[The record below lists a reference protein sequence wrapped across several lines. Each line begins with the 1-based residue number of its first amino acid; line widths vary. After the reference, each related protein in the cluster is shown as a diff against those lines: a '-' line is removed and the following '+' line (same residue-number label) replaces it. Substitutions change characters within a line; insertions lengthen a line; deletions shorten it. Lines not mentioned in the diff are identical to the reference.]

1 MDQGGLIA
9 DDTGQAQTPG
19 PSAIAPLVTAPM
31 RFKRLKLSGFKSFVE
46 PAELRIEPGLTG
58 VVGPNGCGKS
68 NLLEAIRWVM
78 GESSAKSMRGGGMED
93 VIFAGTAT
101 RPARNFAEVSL
112 LTEVS
117 QPVLAAVSVED
128 GELEVVRRIERG
140 AGSAYR
146 ANGRD
151 VRAKDIALLFA
162 DAATGAHSPALVSQ
176 GRIAAVIAA
185 RPVERR
191 QMLEEA
197 AGIAGLH
204 VRRKDAEQKLR
215 ATEANLERLQQ
226 GLTDM
231 EARAANLAR
240 QAKAAERYRAL
251 SHQIAVAEAR
261 ALFARWRTAAE
272 AAKQARADAASA
284 EAAVEAAQLAQTEA
298 QANQRAAIDTLAEA
312 RAALQ
317 SAREASQS
325 LAHRLATLTAER
337 DAVRQR
343 LSDLDRQQ
351 ARIIEDSAREDRLT
365 HDATAAL
372 ERLEAENGR
381 VQADITAEESRGPA
395 LSQAQDNAERAARES
410 EVALAQARA
419 ELARADADIKVAN
432 AALTTAEA
440 RSRRANE
447 ELERTRGQ
455 LAALGDAGQLAVVRD
470 EAQAECERQAQ
481 AKAAA
486 SGALAEAQSGRDVLV
501 QARDTAQSDLAT
513 SRAELN
519 AMTREIEALTRDLMK
534 KPGGADRALD
544 QVQADRGFEKALAA
558 ALGDDLSA
566 VIGPSSGDGR
576 FWTGSAASAD
586 RPQPPE
592 GCVWLGEHVQ
602 APEALAARLALILV
616 ADSDNGQPLA
626 PGLRLVTRE
635 GRMRRWDGFVSS
647 GDGASAAERLE
658 RRTRLSELEAARPAL
673 SLRLEQAEAG
683 LADSQ
688 RALTELQTR
697 INDLGRALATAETAE
712 RQALRDRDQ
721 AEHALQRD
729 AERRE
734 DLAERIERLA
744 ADAQG
749 AEADLAT
756 ARAARTALPDG
767 TAQREQVT
775 LLTDRT
781 QAAQTALRS
790 AMAAI
795 AAQAQ
800 AVSALRERRASV
812 RAEIKG
818 WQGRSGEAA
827 QRLRDMQLRA
837 AELAQERAAIAGKP
851 EALAEQISMMEASL
865 REAQLAQSAAETAS
879 QVADKALAE
888 AERSA
893 SQTSEA
899 LASAR
904 EQRAGATARAE
915 HQDQRRIELAQG
927 CGERFQCPPPLL
939 PERFAFDPAT
949 VEPADI
955 EAAEHDRLSQA
966 RERLGAV
973 NLIAA
978 DELAALETEMATIRT
993 EHDELVEAI
1002 SRLRGS
1008 IGALNR
1014 EGRQRLLAAFA
1025 AVDGHF
1031 RELFARLFNG
1041 GKAHLEL
1048 IDSDDPL
1055 EAGLE
1060 ILAQPPGKRLSSLT
1074 LLSGGEQA
1082 LTAVA
1087 LIFGLFLTNP
1097 APICVLDEVDAPLDD
1112 ANIDRFCD
1120 LLDHM
1125 AIVTDTRYLIVTH
1138 NAVTMSRMHRLFGVT
1153 MVEQGVSRLVSV
1165 DLGGAERLLAM
1176 E

>member
-1 MDQGGLIA
+1 
-9 DDTGQAQTPG
+9 
-19 PSAIAPLVTAPM
+19 M

-58 VVGPNGCGKS
+58 IVGPNGCGKS

-101 RPARNFAEVSL
+101 RPARNFAEVAL

-117 QPVLAAVSVED
+117 QPVLAAVSVDD

-151 VRAKDIALLFA
+151 VRAKDVALLFA

-176 GRIAAVIAA
+176 GRIAAVISA
-185 RPVERR
+185 RPSERR

-215 ATEANLERLQQ
+215 ATEANLERLHQVL
-226 GLTDM
+226 GDM
-231 EARAANLAR
+231 EARALTLAK
-240 QAKAAERYRAL
+240 QARAAERYRAL
-251 SHQIAVAEAR
+251 SREIAIAEAR

-272 AAKQARADAASA
+272 AAKQAREEAAAA
-284 EAAVEAAQLAQTEA
+284 EAQVTAAQHAQNDA
-298 QANQRAAIDTLAEA
+298 QASQRTAIEALANV

-317 SAREASQS
+317 TARESSQS
-325 LAHRLATLTAER
+325 LGHRLTTLTAER
-337 DAVRQR
+337 DAAAQR
-343 LSDLDRQQ
+343 LADLDRQQ
-351 ARIIEDSAREDRLT
+351 ARIAEDSAREDRLT

-372 ERLEAENGR
+372 ERLEAENAR
-381 VQADITAEESRGPA
+381 VQADIAGEEARGPA
-395 LSQAQDNAERAARES
+395 LTQARDGAERAVREA
-410 EVALAQARA
+410 EVALAEARA
-419 ELARADADIKVAN
+419 ELARADADIKVAD
-432 AALTTAEA
+432 AALATAQT
-440 RSRRANE
+440 RDRRAAD
-447 ELERTRGQ
+447 ELERTRAQ
-455 LAALGDAGQLAVVRD
+455 LASLGDAAALAQLRD
-470 EAQAECERQAQ
+470 QALAACARAT
-481 AKAAA
+481 ASRDAAA
-486 SGALAEAQSGRDVLV
+486 QGLTEAQSGRDALV
-501 QARDTAQSDLAT
+501 SARDAAQSDLAT
-513 SRAELN
+513 LRAEMN
-519 AMTREIEALTRDLMK
+519 AMVREIDALSRDLAK
-534 KPGGADRALD
+534 RTGKGDRALD
-544 QVQADRGFEKALAA
+544 QVQADKGYEKPLAA
-558 ALGDDLSA
+558 ALGDDLGA
-566 VIGPSSGDGR
+566 IIGGATGDGH
-576 FWTGSAASAD
+576 FWTGCDEVPARSAL
-586 RPQPPE
+586 PE
-592 GCVWLGEHVQ
+592 GCVWLNEHVR
-602 APEALAARLALILV
+602 APDALRARLALIMV
-616 ADSDNGQPLA
+616 ADSDTGQPLR
-626 PGLRLVTRE
+626 PGMRLVTRD

-647 GDGASAAERLE
+647 GDGAGAAERLE
-658 RRTRLSELEAARPAL
+658 RSTR
-673 SLRLEQAEAG
+673 
-683 LADSQ
+683 
-688 RALTELQTR
+688 LTELQAAHPALHARLDAAEALLVTRQQQLTDLQTR
-697 INDLGRALATAETAE
+697 IAAGTAALNAAEVAE

-721 AEHALQRD
+721 AEHALTRD
-729 AERRE
+729 AERRD
-734 DLAERIERLA
+734 DLAERIERLSQDA
-744 ADAQG
+744 AAAQSER
-749 AEADLAT
+749 AAAQA
-756 ARAARTALPDG
+756 ARAALPDG
-767 TAQREQVT
+767 AAQREQVS
-775 LLTDRT
+775 LLAERT
-781 QAAQTALRS
+781 QAAQNALRS
-790 AMAAI
+790 AHAAL
-795 AAQAQ
+795 AAQGQ
-800 AVSALRERRASV
+800 ALAALRERRAAV

-818 WQGRSGEAA
+818 WQGRSGEAT
-827 QRLRDMQLRA
+827 QRLRDMQVRA
-837 AELAQERAAIAGKP
+837 SELTAERAAIAGKP
-851 EALAEQISMMEASL
+851 EALAGQIADLE
-865 REAQLAQSAAETAS
+865 QSAKEARAVQAQAEIGAGQAEKTL
-879 QVADKALAE
+879 VE
-888 AERSA
+888 AERIA
-893 SQTSEA
+893 AAAAEA
-899 LASAR
+899 LALAR

-927 CGERFQCPPPLL
+927 CGDRFLCPPPVL
-939 PERFAFDPAT
+939 PERFAFDPASIVT
-949 VEPADI
+949 AET
-955 EAAEHDRLSQA
+955 EAAEHERLVQT

-978 DELAALETEMATIRT
+978 DELATLETDMATIRA

-1002 SRLRGS
+1002 TRLRGS

-1060 ILAQPPGKRLSSLT
+1060 IMAQPPGKRLSSLT

-1125 AIVTDTRYLIVTH
+1125 AGVTDTRYLIVTH

-1153 MVEQGVSRLVSV
+1153 MIEQGVSRLV
-1165 DLGGAERLLAM
+1165 
-1176 E
+1176 